1 MTSYLNLDFR
11 KKKSIKK
18 ILKNPDSEKENEF
31 KLKSLYLAKTA
42 HELKNVFLTISS
54 FIENKGDTILSTIKK
69 ENEDISSHNF
79 LKSLCDFGMN
89 LIFEITEIS
98 KNEGKFKT
106 IKEEKKQNEEFDLI
120 KALNFCVKMFQSR
133 AIFEKKNINIKLTLN
148 NVPKDKKIKVI
159 SEMRLKQVIIN
170 LISNSYKFT
179 IKGLIELSIE
189 KINENLR
196 IKISDSGIGFS
207 EKEMGKLNQ
216 PFHLI
221 EKNQFLNKH
230 GSGLGLFICKEIL
243 SSYNME
249 LKFSSE
255 RGKGTQFWFD
265 LKDNNNIFDPSVFLS
280 NSLKDLMNEINNGEK
295 DFNPS
300 FKSDNSNKNFIDE
313 EEKLIDDESYE
324 NNKNNKSFKKV
335 NISNSSN
342 NDNNSNNNNYDNAI
356 KQNSLYRKVRSINI
370 FNKRSNYQM
379 NNINDSNNNSYHQ
392 TSKTLMKN
400 FHISKQNIKI
410 AKTLLNGNIGNKEH
424 ILRSFSQ
431 SERDN
436 KCIDK
441 NKQNLK
447 IIICDDDSF
456 SALSIRKLII
466 KYFEKINE
474 NLPDIF
480 YVPNGIECLN
490 SAYNFLIKDNP
501 IDVILMDMNMPF
513 LNGFSTCKLLKNIL
527 EMNDIKIY
535 LQSSQIINIKEC
547 DADGF
552 FDKPLSME
560 ALKEIFSNVLN
571 EKKNKKCIL
580 N

>member
-1 MTSYLNLDFR
+1 MKL
-11 KKKSIKK
+11 IMEKK
-18 ILKNPDSEKENEF
+18 ILILL
-31 KLKSLYLAKTA
+31 LK
-42 HELKNVFLTISS
+42 V
-54 FIENKGDTILSTIKK
+54 
-69 ENEDISSHNF
+69 
-79 LKSLCDFGMN
+79 
-89 LIFEITEIS
+89 
-98 KNEGKFKT
+98 
-106 IKEEKKQNEEFDLI
+106 
-120 KALNFCVKMFQSR
+120 
-133 AIFEKKNINIKLTLN
+133 
-148 NVPKDKKIKVI
+148 
-159 SEMRLKQVIIN
+159 
-170 LISNSYKFT
+170 
-179 IKGLIELSIE
+179 
-189 KINENLR
+189 
-196 IKISDSGIGFS
+196 
-207 EKEMGKLNQ
+207 
-216 PFHLI
+216 
-221 EKNQFLNKH
+221 
-230 GSGLGLFICKEIL
+230 
-243 SSYNME
+243 
-249 LKFSSE
+249 
-255 RGKGTQFWFD
+255 
-265 LKDNNNIFDPSVFLS
+265 
-280 NSLKDLMNEINNGEK
+280 
-295 DFNPS
+295 

-313 EEKLIDDESYE
+313 EEKLIDDESYD
-324 NNKNNKSFKKV
+324 NNKNNKNFKKV

-342 NDNNSNNNNYDNAI
+342 NDNNSNNNNYENTI

-370 FNKRSNYQM
+370 FPKRSNYQM
-379 NNINDSNNNSYHQ
+379 NNINDSNINSYHQ

-535 LQSSQIINIKEC
+535 LQSSQIINIKDC

-571 EKKNKKCIL
+571 EKKK
-580 N
+580 

>member
-133 AIFEKKNINIKLTLN
+133 AIFEKKNINIKLSLN

-179 IKGLIELSIE
+179 INGFIELSVE
-189 KINENLR
+189 KINNNIR
-196 IKISDSGIGFS
+196 IKISDSGIGFN
-207 EKEMGKLNQ
+207 EEEMGKIFKPFHMLEKNKYLNQ
-216 PFHLI
+216 
-221 EKNQFLNKH
+221 N
-230 GSGLGLFICKEIL
+230 GSGLGLFICNEIL
-243 SSYNME
+243 SSNNININ
-249 LKFSSE
+249 FSSQ
-255 RGKGTQFWFD
+255 RGKGSKFWFD
-265 LKDNNNIFDPSVFLS
+265 IEDNENIFDPSLFL
-280 NSLKDLMNEINNGEK
+280 NDLKDLMNEINTGLK
-295 DFNPS
+295 DCNPN
-300 FKSDNSNKNFIDE
+300 FENKSSNTLIYNDDEFIDE
-313 EEKLIDDESYE
+313 ENENLFQDNQLNLYYNQNNNIYRKVQSTFSLPTNNISALNIKMNINRNNFISSKTNIKSGIISKKNIRVVKSLI
-324 NNKNNKSFKKV
+324 NV
-335 NISNSSN
+335 NIGRNHFLRSLSQSKLNNSKRDKNLLFSNTNIN
-342 NDNNSNNNNYDNAI
+342 NDNI
-356 KQNSLYRKVRSINI
+356 R
-370 FNKRSNYQM
+370 
-379 NNINDSNNNSYHQ
+379 
-392 TSKTLMKN
+392 
-400 FHISKQNIKI
+400 
-410 AKTLLNGNIGNKEH
+410 
-424 ILRSFSQ
+424 
-431 SERDN
+431 
-436 KCIDK
+436 
-441 NKQNLK
+441 

-466 KYFEKINE
+466 KYFENNNK

-480 YVPNGIECLN
+480 YVPNGIECLH
-490 SAYNFLIKDNP
+490 SAYTFLIEDNP
-501 IDVILMDMNMPF
+501 IDVIIMDMNMPF
-513 LNGFSTCKLLKNIL
+513 LNGFTTCKLLKNIL
-527 EMNDIKIY
+527 EMNDIKIF
-535 LQSSQIINIKEC
+535 LQSSQHINVQDC
-547 DADGF
+547 AADGF
-552 FDKPLSME
+552 FDKPLSMNHLE
-560 ALKEIFSNVLN
+560 KIFF
-571 EKKNKKCIL
+571 KIAYKT
-580 N
+580 